1 MDLKKFFEDIKEKK
15 DGMIK
20 LEDLV
25 RITTPYNCRKI
36 LIAAHLVKE
45 GLITAEEAVE
55 GIERENGFF
64 ILSNN

>member
-1 MDLKKFFEDIKEKK
+1 MDLKKFFENVKEKK
-15 DGMIK
+15 NGMIK

-25 RITTPYNCRKI
+25 RITTPYNCRKV

-45 GLITAEEAVE
+45 GLITVEEAAE
-55 GIERENGFF
+55 SIEEQNEFF